1 MIRRLVTAISVIHH
15 WNHSRIR
22 RTTATS
28 ARAYAVYR
36 QTPGKSPRFAEP
48 VGDHRQECNRN
59 AEPVHYPMNGRDV
72 PDLLTGLQDALNVA
86 HGASRPLASPI
97 GASALSTH
105 HQRGFYLHRPTRPT
119 PTRPTPTRRQRGQR
133 HIHSHGANPHRGS
146 RPGHRS
152 RQAQNNRS
160 SCSRN
165 DEVSRVWR
173 QPYIHTLN
181 PILYPNK
188 LRPGGLQGQQEA
200 LRPPRR
206 RQLFVCASDRSF
218 RIFPDVNKYELLDR
232 KTLRGN
238 HERSSDPPATL
249 PGSAHPW
256 PTARR
261 RAAMVGGDKGT

>member
-1 MIRRLVTAISVIHH
+1 MVLHGRWQAR
-15 WNHSRIR
+15 
-22 RTTATS
+22 S
-28 ARAYAVYR
+28 AQARCR
-36 QTPGKSPRFAEP
+36 HITR
-48 VGDHRQECNRN
+48 
-59 AEPVHYPMNGRDV
+59 
-72 PDLLTGLQDALNVA
+72 
-86 HGASRPLASPI
+86 GASISIAQRDQRLRDRP
-97 GASALSTH
+97 
-105 HQRGFYLHRPTRPT
+105 QRGQRL
-119 PTRPTPTRRQRGQR
+119 RGQR

-188 LRPGGLQGQQEA
+188 LRPGGLQGQQAA

-238 HERSSDPPATL
+238 HERSSDTPATL
-249 PGSAHPW
+249 PGFAHPW

-261 RAAMVGGDKGT
+261 RAAMASARAFRVACRRDGVGLDQFFAGV